1 MLESG
6 RTLTGGRGEVW
17 FEPGHRGRDMCGA
30 EGWHGVERAISSVC
44 LGWIFHVE
52 EEWEIM
58 PQCRLEKLESQD
70 DFILLSRKKWHSAPP
85 RPQDHG
91 RRWKSIPCSF

>member
-30 EGWHGVERAISSVC
+30 EGGEGDLFCLSGVDISCRGRVGDNASV
-44 LGWIFHVE
+44 
-52 EEWEIM
+52 
-58 PQCRLEKLESQD
+58 P
-70 DFILLSRKKWHSAPP
+70 A
-85 RPQDHG
+85 
-91 RRWKSIPCSF
+91 